1 MEKATSAQWRLLPY
15 LRWRSTRFS
24 NRMRA
29 VKARVMWRRQFS
41 KDLLSRF
48 DELITWIKLLNNR
61 NL

>member
-1 MEKATSAQWRLLPY
+1 
-15 LRWRSTRFS
+15 
-24 NRMRA
+24 MRA

-41 KDLLSRF
+41 KDLLSKF